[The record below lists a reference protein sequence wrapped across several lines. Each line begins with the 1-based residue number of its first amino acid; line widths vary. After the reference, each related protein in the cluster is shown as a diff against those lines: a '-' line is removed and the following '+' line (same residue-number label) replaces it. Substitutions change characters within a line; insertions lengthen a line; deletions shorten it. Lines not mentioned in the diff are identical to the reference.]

1 MARPSRPP
9 TDLTPH
15 RTLSPWLAAALIAGL
30 AAPAAAKAPRAA
42 TPGGYDGAWTVLIMT
57 PAGTCDQ
64 SYSFP
69 VQIVGGRV
77 QSGGMADVSGMVRSG
92 GSVAVRVSAGGS
104 VATGTGRLNIRS
116 GAGRWSGRGS
126 AGVCSGRWEA
136 TRS

>member
-1 MARPSRPP
+1 MSRW
-9 TDLTPH
+9 LT
-15 RTLSPWLAAALIAGL
+15 AALIAAL
-30 AAPAAAKAPRAA
+30 AGGSGPAAAKASRPAI
-42 TPGGYDGAWTVLIMT
+42 PGGYDGAWNVVIVTQ
-57 PAGTCDQ
+57 AGTCDQ

-69 VQIVGGRV
+69 VRIVGGRV